1 MKRITPYFLFIITIT
16 IATFFWEKI
25 NLPFSLEE
33 AHVGDSYLKNQ
44 HHSQNDTVRFVLFL
58 SLPFLVLILYY
69 QSFEKTFINNVKKII
84 YANY

>member
-44 HHSQNDTVRFVLFL
+44 HHSQNDTVRFVLFFIQTL
-58 SLPFLVLILYY
+58 HFLQILKFLC
-69 QSFEKTFINNVKKII
+69 STTKPGS
-84 YANY
+84 